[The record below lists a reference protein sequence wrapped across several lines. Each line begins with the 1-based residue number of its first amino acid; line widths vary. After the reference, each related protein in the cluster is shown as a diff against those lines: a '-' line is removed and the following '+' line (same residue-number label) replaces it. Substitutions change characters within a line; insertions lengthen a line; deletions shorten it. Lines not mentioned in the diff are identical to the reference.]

1 MILKSVMAV
10 AARSAHRS
18 CRSRRSQ
25 DTITGF
31 LAPAWFLQLAFA
43 GSAVPE
49 LSELER
55 DLNGLEAALR
65 RLENE
70 YNMYFGGQL
79 PRPPWESR
87 RRVEAL
93 LQRFDRAYIQSAVDR
108 FRLSTLQSR
117 FSTFAELWDR
127 AMRAREEGRPGPFSR
142 TARQVA
148 AVPQAGAPPAEHV
161 VGTAVVSDLARD
173 GQAVEVLYESWLAAR
188 RTVGTEEPFPFH
200 RFAEIV
206 KGQVSKLQQTGS
218 RSVAFRVAVKDGRV
232 AFTARGV
239 KESAG

>member
-1 MILKSVMAV
+1 MAV
-10 AARSAHRS
+10 AAGGARRS
-18 CRSRRSQ
+18 CRSRRTQ

-31 LAPAWFLQLAFA
+31 LAPASFLHLASA

-49 LSELER
+49 LTELER

-93 LQRFDRAYIQSAVDR
+93 LRRFDRAHIRSAVDR

-117 FSTFAELWDR
+117 FSTFTELWDR
-127 AMRAREEGRPGPFSR
+127 ALRAREEGRPGPFSR
-142 TARQVA
+142 AGRQA
-148 AVPQAGAPPAEHV
+148 AAAPHAPAPPAERV
-161 VGTAVVSDLARD
+161 VGTAIVSDIARD
-173 GQAVEVLYESWLAAR
+173 AQAVEALYESLLTAR
-188 RTVGTEEPFPFH
+188 RAVGTEAPFPFH

-206 KGQVSKLQQTGS
+206 EGQVSKLKQAGS
-218 RSVAFRVAVKDGRV
+218 RNVAFRVAVKDGKV
-232 AFTARGV
+232 AFTARAV
-239 KESAG
+239 KGADDALS